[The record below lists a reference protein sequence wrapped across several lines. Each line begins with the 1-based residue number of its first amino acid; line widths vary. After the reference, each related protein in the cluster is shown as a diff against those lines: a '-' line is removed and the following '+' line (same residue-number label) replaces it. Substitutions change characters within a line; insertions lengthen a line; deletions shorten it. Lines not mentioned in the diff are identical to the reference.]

1 MAMFNFRFPP
11 FRYPYPYNRFHG
23 FYPNRINQ
31 NDCNSINKT
40 YKNTNSNMYNNKNIN
55 STANNLSSNA
65 SNSFHNSLI
74 TNRKVANHES
84 ESNINSSITDN
95 CNTANKNGFL
105 NFIPKNIG
113 PISINVDGFEDINKP
128 LFDFLGI
135 KLFLDDII
143 IICLLIFLYQQKV
156 QDESLYLI
164 LILLL
169 LT

>member
-1 MAMFNFRFPP
+1 MFLQMAMFNFRFPH
-11 FRYPYPYNRFHG
+11 FAY
-23 FYPNRINQ
+23 FYPHNRIPFSYTNRRII
-31 NDCNSINKT
+31 NGSNYKNIPVNVNENVENKT
-40 YKNTNSNMYNNKNIN
+40 DINN
-55 STANNLSSNA
+55 
-65 SNSFHNSLI
+65 NSFNQKSL
-74 TNRKVANHES
+74 K
-84 ESNINSSITDN
+84 NSSITDNN

-113 PISINVDGFEDINKP
+113 PISINIEGLENINKP

-135 KLFLDDII
+135 KLYLDDII

-169 LT
+169 LS

>member
-1 MAMFNFRFPP
+1 MFLQMAMFNFRFPH
-11 FRYPYPYNRFHG
+11 FGYLYPYNRIPFN
-23 FYPNRINQ
+23 YTNRRIINRS
-31 NDCNSINKT
+31 NYKNIPVNVNENVENKT
-40 YKNTNSNMYNNKNIN
+40 DINN
-55 STANNLSSNA
+55 
-65 SNSFHNSLI
+65 NSFNQKSL
-74 TNRKVANHES
+74 K
-84 ESNINSSITDN
+84 NSSITDNN

-113 PISINVDGFEDINKP
+113 PISINIEGLEDINKP

-135 KLFLDDII
+135 KLYLDDII

-169 LT
+169 LP